1 VTKQQSEAAA
11 AARVAAGLGR
21 RKRTELLAWM
31 KPVFTRTEAWLH
43 ACRYTAAVMSDLPRR
58 NGWTIAKLI
67 GDKTP
72 DRKQRLLSRA
82 CWDEAAAMSCVRR
95 FAVTG
100 LDQAVRRSGRGSG
113 LAVGALDETGQE
125 KHGTATA
132 GVQRQHM
139 GCAGGVENGIN
150 TVHLSYVRE
159 GTGHALI
166 GARQWIP
173 AGQIADPVRS
183 LTMALPLDLQFA
195 TKGQLARAIVC
206 DALGD
211 GVIVDFVCG
220 DEACGSCTQLRGY
233 LEEQHQA
240 YVLRVPSSF
249 RVSTARAAE
258 GVPDPARGTQYRGV
272 NRYRCQRE
280 HQARDGGQEAERHGQ
295 AHAGHAY
302 GDCPAEDD
310 HLAVQADA
318 VGDHGAQAQQG
329 GEVEH
334 IRSDDDPGAQT
345 LLVAGHRGDGRGDLG
360 RVRRERGDN
369 AQQGLRQAEPLAH
382 PLEPRDKNP
391 ACGQAYQR
399 PGQERRH
406 GDRDRHR
413 GQASQDGRAASAA
426 SSAVTFPGHMPILAP
441 TREAALRTRLP
452 GAARQPTN
460 HRRLSCLRMTGPRTG
475 QEDPG

>member
-21 RKRTELLAWM
+21 RKRTELLTLM

-43 ACRYTAAVMSDLPRR
+43 AGKYTAAVMSDLPRR

-72 DRKQRLLSRA
+72 DRTQRLLSRA

-100 LDQAVRRSGRGSG
+100 LDQAARRSGRGSG

-220 DEACGSCTQLRGY
+220 DEVYGSCTQLRGY

-249 RVSTARAAE
+249 RVTLARGVTLTCAQAVRRLCASGRRWEIRSAGKGSKGERWYAWACIATSSPRHCLLIRRHLRTGELAFHYCHVPEGQPAGLTRLIRAAGLRWPVEEDFEFAKDGFGLDQSQVRLYHAILRHTILVMAALAVCAVTAAHLRERTSTQAPMPVHPGQRPPADPGMIALTIPEVRRLIAATARPSPPGHAE
-258 GVPDPARGTQYRGV
+258 HWSGWTRS
-272 NRYRCQRE
+272 
-280 HQARDGGQEAERHGQ
+280 HQARARWFHHR
-295 AHAGHAY
+295 AR
-302 GDCPAEDD
+302 
-310 HLAVQADA
+310 LARDQDL
-318 VGDHGAQAQQG
+318 
-329 GEVEH
+329 
-334 IRSDDDPGAQT
+334 T
-345 LLVAGHRGDGRGDLG
+345 LK
-360 RVRRERGDN
+360 
-369 AQQGLRQAEPLAH
+369 PLA
-382 PLEPRDKNP
+382 
-391 ACGQAYQR
+391 
-399 PGQERRH
+399 
-406 GDRDRHR
+406 
-413 GQASQDGRAASAA
+413 S
-426 SSAVTFPGHMPILAP
+426 
-441 TREAALRTRLP
+441 
-452 GAARQPTN
+452 
-460 HRRLSCLRMTGPRTG
+460 
-475 QEDPG
+475 